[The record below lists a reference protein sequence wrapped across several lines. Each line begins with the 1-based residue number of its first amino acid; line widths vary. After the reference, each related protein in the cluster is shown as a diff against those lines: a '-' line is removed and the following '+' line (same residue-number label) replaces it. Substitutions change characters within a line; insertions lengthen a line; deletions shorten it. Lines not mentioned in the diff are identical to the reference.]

1 MPAKYLSD
9 TDINTV
15 IRLAPLV
22 SIDLIIRDP
31 ADRAL
36 LGLRNNEPAKGYF
49 FVPGGIILKDE
60 TLAEAFSRIMTK
72 EINQSGLLERARL
85 LGAFDHFYQANRA
98 GDPGYGTRYVV
109 LAHEIRLQDISGIAP
124 DQQHSEVG
132 WWTEADLLSS
142 DRVHE
147 NTKAYFR

>member
-1 MPAKYLSD
+1 MTAKYLSD
-9 TDINTV
+9 SDINTV

-31 ADRAL
+31 ANRVL
-36 LGLRNNEPAKGYF
+36 LGLRTNEPAKGYF
-49 FVPGGIILKDE
+49 FVPGGIIFKDE
-60 TLAEAFSRIMTK
+60 RLAEAFARIMQK
-72 EINQSGLLERARL
+72 EINQSGMLAQARL
-85 LGAFDHFYQANRA
+85 LGAFDHFYPTNRS

-124 DQQHSEVG
+124 DSQHSEVG
-132 WWTEADLLSS
+132 WWTEAELMNS

>member
-1 MPAKYLSD
+1 MAAKYLSD
-9 TDINTV
+9 SDINTV

-31 ADRAL
+31 ANRIL

-60 TLAEAFSRIMTK
+60 PLPEAFTRIMKK
-72 EINQSGLLERARL
+72 EINQPGILQQARL
-85 LGAFDHFYQANRA
+85 MGVFDHFYETNRT

-124 DQQHSEVG
+124 DSQHSEVG
-132 WWTEADLLSS
+132 WWTEADLLNS

>member
-1 MPAKYLSD
+1 MTAKYLSD
-9 TDINTV
+9 SDINTV

-31 ADRAL
+31 ENRVL
-36 LGLRNNEPAKGYF
+36 LGLRTNEPAKGYF

-60 TLAEAFSRIMTK
+60 PLPDAFARIMQR
-72 EINQSGLLERARL
+72 EINQPGMLEQATMI
-85 LGAFDHFYQANRA
+85 GVFDHFYHTNRA

-109 LAHEIRLQDISGIAP
+109 LAHEVRLPDISGIAP
-124 DQQHSEVG
+124 DRQHSELS
-132 WWTEADLLSS
+132 WWTEADLMNSE
-142 DRVHE
+142 RVHE

>member
-1 MPAKYLSD
+1 MAARYLNDS
-9 TDINTV
+9 DINTV

-31 ADRAL
+31 DNRVL
-36 LGLRNNEPAKGYF
+36 LGLRNNDPAKGYY

-60 TLAEAFSRIMTK
+60 PLAEAFTRIMKK
-72 EINQSGLLERARL
+72 EINRPGRLEQARL
-85 LGAFDHFYQANRA
+85 LGVFDHFYQTNRS

-109 LAHEIRLQDISGIAP
+109 LAHEVRLQDTSGVAP
-124 DQQHSEVG
+124 DSQHSEVG
-132 WWTEADLLSS
+132 WWTEADLLNS

>member
-1 MPAKYLSD
+1 MAANYLSD
-9 TDINTV
+9 SDINTV

-22 SIDLIIRDP
+22 SIDLIIRDG
-31 ADRAL
+31 ANRIL

-60 TLAEAFSRIMTK
+60 PLAEAFARIMQK
-72 EINQSGLLERARL
+72 EINRPGRLEQARL
-85 LGAFDHFYQANRA
+85 IGAFDHFYQTNRA
-98 GDPGYGTRYVV
+98 GDPGYGTRYIA
-109 LAHEIRLQDISGIAP
+109 LAHEIRLQDTSRIAP
-124 DQQHSEVG
+124 DSQHSEYG
-132 WWTEADLLSS
+132 WWTEADILKS